1 MRSIRKFA
9 YAAVLALSVFTIQPT
24 LAAAEDARGV
34 FTLTHE
40 VHWQNCVLGPGDYSF
55 SIKGDEPRAILMLRG
70 LNGNGTSAMLLVPDV
85 ESSKSDQSS
94 SLVLVSRDG
103 ESFVSSMN
111 LPEYNMDLRFLVPSA
126 KASK

>member
-70 LNGNGTSAMLLVPDV
+70 LNGNGKSAMLLVPDV

-111 LPEYNMDLRFLVPSA
+111 LPEYNMDLRFLVPSG
-126 KASK
+126 KAPK

>member
-1 MRSIRKFA
+1 MRSIRKCA

-70 LNGNGTSAMLLVPDV
+70 LNGNATSAMLLVPDV
-85 ESSKSDQSS
+85 ESSNVDRSS

-111 LPEYNMDLRFLVPSA
+111 LPEYNMDLRFLVPNT
-126 KASK
+126 KAPK

>member
-40 VHWQNCVLGPGDYSF
+40 VHWQNCVFGPGDYSF
-55 SIKGDEPRAILMLRG
+55 SIKGDEPRAILMLRE
-70 LNGNGTSAMLLVPDV
+70 LNGNATSAMLLVPDV

-111 LPEYNMDLRFLVPSA
+111 LPEYNMDLRFLVPTE
-126 KASK
+126 KALK